1 MKIHYLSGSSFPSE
15 ISHTLSKLK
24 MCQAFSNS
32 GHKVLLTGVDSKHP
46 RSLKEFYD
54 LSDDFEVRLQKLNR
68 LFDNALTRKLKL
80 KNLING
86 IYHVKELK
94 KFKPDIIYSRL
105 TLLELMFLPKD
116 LPLIYEMHSLGYLE
130 KGFFARITFKFLLR
144 KKNFKR
150 IIVSS
155 NALATLLKKY
165 VADIEIV
172 VARLSAENPIQIG
185 EKQLVDFKIKQ
196 LKGES
201 FKYHVGYTGYLD
213 TVGLRGTD
221 IICKT
226 ASLMPKVAF
235 HIVGGK
241 PDIVSYWVDF
251 AKKYNQ
257 HQNIFFYGHKPPTSI
272 PFYLKCFHVGLA
284 PLQHRPEPRAPLGAN
299 MSPLKLPQ
307 YMAYRMAMVVSD
319 LNAHREILTQD
330 QTALFVKHDNVEQ
343 WRINIEKLLISS
355 QKRKEMGENC
365 YNEYLKNFTPTGR
378 VKTILK
384 GLNA

>member
-24 MCQAFSNS
+24 MCQAFSDA

-46 RSLKEFYD
+46 KSLKEFYD
-54 LSDDFEVRLQKLNR
+54 LSNDFEVRLQKINCLYN
-68 LFDNALTRKLKL
+68 NVLTRKFKL

-105 TLLELMFLPKD
+105 TLLELMFLPND
-116 LPLIYEMHSLGYLE
+116 LPLVYEMHSLGYLE
-130 KGFFARITFKFLLR
+130 KGFFARRTFKFLLR
-144 KKNFKR
+144 KKNLKR

-155 NALATLLKKY
+155 NALAALLKKHIT
-165 VADIEIV
+165 DIEIV
-172 VARLSAENPIQIG
+172 VARLSAENPIQIDK
-185 EKQLVDFKIKQ
+185 EQLEDFKIKQ
-196 LKGES
+196 LKGEN

-251 AKKYNQ
+251 AEKYNQ
-257 HQNIFFYGHKPPTSI
+257 HQNIFFYGHKSPSSI
-272 PFYLKCFHVGLA
+272 PYYLKCFHVGLA

-307 YMAYRMAMVVSD
+307 YMAYRMATVVSD

-330 QTALFVKHDNVEQ
+330 TTALFVEHNNVEQ
-343 WRINIEKLLISS
+343 WKQNIEKLLFSS
-355 QKRKEMGENC
+355 EKREEIGENC
-365 YNEYLKNFTPTGR
+365 YNEYLKNFTPAGR

>member
-1 MKIHYLSGSSFPSE
+1 MKIHFLSGSSFPSE
-15 ISHTLSKLK
+15 ISHTLSKMK
-24 MCQAFSNS
+24 MCQAFSDA
-32 GHKVLLTGVDSKHP
+32 GHHVLFSGVDSKH
-46 RSLKEFYD
+46 SKSSKEFYD
-54 LSDDFEVRLQKLNR
+54 LSDDFTLSLQKTSFLW
-68 LFDNALTRKLKL
+68 DNLITRKLKI

-86 IYHVKELK
+86 VFHLRELK

-105 TLLELMFLPKD
+105 TLFELFFLPKNIPI
-116 LPLIYEMHSLGYLE
+116 LYEMHSLGYLG
-130 KGFFARITFKFLLR
+130 KGYFAKTFFKYLLR
-144 KKNFKR
+144 TKNFRR
-150 IIVSS
+150 IVVSS
-155 NALATLLKKY
+155 NALATMLKEH

-172 VARLSAENPIQIG
+172 VARLSAETPILI
-185 EKQLVDFKIKQ
+185 EKEQLEDFKTKE
-196 LKGES
+196 LKGED

-235 HIVGGK
+235 HVVGGK

-251 AKKYNQ
+251 AEKYNQ

-307 YMAYRMAMVVSD
+307 YMAYSMATVVSD

-330 QTALFVKHDNVEQ
+330 TTTLFVEHNNVEQ
-343 WRINIEKLLISS
+343 WKQNIEKLLFSS
-355 QKRKEMGENC
+355 EKREHIGENC
-365 YNEYLKNFTPTGR
+365 YNEYLKNFTPGGR